1 MKEYRK
7 QIDAIL
13 EAGDAELG
21 ERKIEKVLDSALA
34 LNDGFAI
41 GIEKIGIIEEIL
53 QALDCEFNG
62 FEAESAVARE
72 KRIKALNLV
81 LEYLSAEIARL
92 EVKVTGFKNEKS
104 KPKVMPFVK
113 VVKLQEKIDLVEA
126 LDERVEEICEEEFGK
141 ACAVEQDYLE
151 EAQKFLRETENL
163 NERVLNLNE
172 EVVLRLD
179 LYLQM
184 QSKVNYY
191 YRKALDE
198 QRTTLAN
205 TEANLETVTQDL
217 QNNVKDLQS
226 VLNQTQTPTL
236 IKYIHLMILS
246 LILGFLF
253 SGYII
258 KKVSFF
264 HSPRIYF

>member
-13 EAGDAELG
+13 EASDAELG
-21 ERKIEKVLDSALA
+21 ERKIDKVLELA
-34 LNDGFAI
+34 LSLSDGFEI
-41 GIEKIGIIEEIL
+41 GIDKIKKIEEIL
-53 QALDCEFNG
+53 DLFGSECNG
-62 FEAESAVARE
+62 IDQGNISAKE
-72 KRIKALNLV
+72 KRLRVLQIAIDYLNG
-81 LEYLSAEIARL
+81 EISRL
-92 EVKVTGFKNEKS
+92 EGKVTAFKKEKS
-104 KPKVMPFVK
+104 KPKVVPFVK
-113 VVKLQEKIDLVEA
+113 VVMLEEKIDQVEA
-126 LDERVEEICEEEFGK
+126 LDQGIEEICEEEFGK
-141 ACAVEQDYLE
+141 ASAVEGDYLE

-205 TEANLETVTQDL
+205 TEETLKNVTKDL
-217 QNNVKDLQS
+217 HHNVKDLEEVMNQS
-226 VLNQTQTPTL
+226 NKSTL
-236 IKYIHLMILS
+236 AKYLHLMVLS
-246 LILGFLF
+246 FIIGFLF

-258 KKVSFF
+258 KKASFL
-264 HSPRIYF
+264 HSSRQYF